1 MNRTCMQVVL
11 STVVVIGLVACGRK
25 EASPTVPVQAIEGK
39 PKADAKKANPPD
51 DAPKAV
57 DPLKDGY

>member
-1 MNRTCMQVVL
+1 MKRTHLQIVL
-11 STVVVIGLVACGRK
+11 LTLLATGLVACGRRQ
-25 EASPTVPVQAIEGK
+25 ADPAAPVQAIEAK